1 MAEPMPRRLV
11 FPIALGA
18 VLALGGLIALM
29 VLRPGLSPTQPQV
42 AHEIAAELR
51 CPDCQGLSV
60 ADSSSASATEIR
72 RQIEAQLSAGRSSD
86 QVRQSFVDRYG
97 EWILLSPAAPIAWL
111 LPLGVL
117 LAAIGILV
125 VWIGRARKPEPPAA
139 IPAVSEMDRARAREE
154 AEALDA

>member
-1 MAEPMPRRLV
+1 MTGLMIRRYA

-18 VLALGGLIALM
+18 LLALGGLILLL
-29 VLRPGLSPTQPQV
+29 VLRPGLAPSQAEV
-42 AHEIAAELR
+42 AHQIAADLR

-72 RQIEAQLSAGRSSD
+72 RQIDVQLSSGRSPD
-86 QVRQSFVDRYG
+86 QVKQSFVDRYG

-111 LPLGVL
+111 LPVGVL
-117 LAAIGILV
+117 LAAIVMLAL
-125 VWIGRARKPEPPAA
+125 WIGRAGRPERPGAV
-139 IPAVSEMDRARAREE
+139 PAVSEMDRARAREE

>member
-1 MAEPMPRRLV
+1 MAEPMLRRFA

-18 VLALGGLIALM
+18 LLALGGLVAVIL
-29 VLRPGLSPTQPQV
+29 LRPGAAPSQAEL
-42 AHEIAAELR
+42 AHQIAADLR

-72 RQIEAQLSAGRSSD
+72 RQIDAQLSAGRSAD
-86 QVRQSFVDRYG
+86 QVKQSFVDRYG

-111 LPLGVL
+111 LPVGVL
-117 LAAIGILV
+117 LAL
-125 VWIGRARKPEPPAA
+125 WIGRAGRPERPGAV
-139 IPAVSEMDRARAREE
+139 PAVSEMDRARAREE